1 MLKNLLGTLA
11 DALMGIIYGSLLVA
25 GAAGAVT
32 FAYCVIMSCWR
43 LLCSLRAHLFYPW
56 P

>member
-1 MLKNLLGTLA
+1 MLKNLLGTIA
-11 DALMGIIYGSLLVA
+11 DVLMGIIYGSLLVA

-32 FAYCVIMSCWR
+32 FAYFVIMSCWR
-43 LLCSLRAHLFYPW
+43 LIGSLRQHLFFPW